1 MRTCLIIVGVI
12 SSIFVVL
19 IIILAILAYNA
30 IKPMM
35 AMQKNAQQFVTTSIT
50 AVARDW
56 QLKPLLNRAYPSY
69 KDMLQKNDF
78 GKRLFTEYRK
88 LGPLKKLDPPIG
100 VVFSGLSTKFGKK
113 TTGKFTDIGS
123 FKNGRAT
130 ITLKLIKAGKTWQI
144 YSFFISSNAFLPA
157 LPPTT
162 TAPK

>member
-19 IIILAILAYNA
+19 IIILAVLAYNA

-50 AVARDW
+50 AVARHW
-56 QLKPLLNRAYPSY
+56 QLQPLLSRAYPGY
-69 KDMLQKNDF
+69 KALLLKKDF
-78 GKRLFTEYRK
+78 GERLFTEYRK

-100 VVFSGLSTKFGKK
+100 MVYSGLSTKFGKR
-113 TTGKFTDIGS
+113 TTGKFTDQGS

-130 ITLKLIKAGKTWQI
+130 INLKLIQVGKTWQI

-157 LPPTT
+157 LPPTA